1 MKVQLLYFDGCPH
14 VAAARSAV
22 RAALTAEGLDIAIE
36 EIDVQEPAAPAW
48 ARGWGSPTILIDGM
62 DIGGGRPSSSS
73 SSSSCRL
80 YPGGAPTVELVRG
93 AIAAAGRS
101 AQGGRVALPLLGAIA
116 AAVAA
121 SACCL
126 VPAGLALVGASGVGF
141 AAGLAPYRLLF
152 LLATGLA
159 LAVGFWL
166 VYRPVKD
173 CGCAVPRTRAA
184 ARVALW
190 ITTAVATAAAVYP
203 ALGSGQAT
211 AGSLDATA
219 KATLHLTVHGM
230 DCRECTGPIA
240 ARLKRVAG
248 VVSAAVDFDA
258 SLATVRH
265 DGREGLAP
273 AAIQAVKDA
282 GFRAEVRP

>member
-14 VAAARSAV
+14 AAGARSAV
-22 RAALTAEGLDIAIE
+22 REALAADALDVAIE
-36 EIDVQEPAAPAW
+36 EIDVQDPAAPAW
-48 ARGWGSPTILIDGM
+48 ARGWGSPTILIDGK
-62 DIGGGRPSSSS
+62 DIGGGQPSTAP
-73 SSSSCRL
+73 SCRL
-80 YPGGAPTVELVRG
+80 YAGGAPTVELVRR

-101 AQGGRVALPLLGAIA
+101 SQGGRVALSLVGAIT

-126 VPAGLALVGASGVGF
+126 VPAVLALVGASSVGF
-141 AAGLAPYRLLF
+141 AAQLAPYRLYF

-166 VYRPVKD
+166 VYRPVQD
-173 CGCAVPRTRAA
+173 CGCAVPRTRTA

-203 ALGSGQAT
+203 SLGSGAAT

-219 KATLHLTVHGM
+219 KATLHLTVRGM
-230 DCRECTGPIA
+230 DCEECTGAIA
-240 ARLKRVAG
+240 SRLKRVPG
-248 VVSAAVDFDA
+248 VVSATVDFDA

-265 DGREGLAP
+265 DGREGLEL
-273 AAIQAVKDA
+273 AAMQAVKAA